1 MRSRS
6 TVQKFRLGLVPTHWV
21 MQKID
26 SLMFFWKLKGVW
38 PFQILFST
46 KYIFWLRKNWQQ
58 QLSVLYF
65 SSHLQISFSVMIRD
79 VRRKKNNW
87 KGICENTIFKS
98 NIAQDL
104 VKQKWEKQIQI
115 LFSFAVYLRKKH
127 ISSHPR
133 ALWTWSL
140 KSQAWGLTG
149 PIMWP

>member
-65 SSHLQISFSVMIRD
+65 SSHLWCS
-79 VRRKKNNW
+79 KKEKQLEGNLW
-87 KGICENTIFKS
+87 KYDFKS

-104 VKQKWEKQIQI
+104 VNQKWEKQIQI